1 MNYDIAFCEG
11 HNPPQKT
18 RDMKNRIIKFRGKN
32 IHTGEWLYG
41 DYHHEGKT
49 HYITK
54 PEQYLRE
61 YAPIGFIVDEKTV
74 GQFTELFDRVGKN
87 IYEGDILQCPSVPSI
102 PLEVRYNTMQGA
114 FCLVEHTH
122 TEGALLGTCPLGE
135 MLRHYPDMSVIG
147 NVFDNLSPISDK
159 Q

>member
-1 MNYDIAFCEG
+1 
-11 HNPPQKT
+11 
-18 RDMKNRIIKFRGKN
+18 MKNRIIKFRGKN

-41 DYHHEGKT
+41 DYHREGKT
-49 HYITK
+49 HYIT
-54 PEQYLRE
+54 
-61 YAPIGFIVDEKTV
+61 KTV
-74 GQFTELFDRVGKN
+74 GQFTELFDSVGKN
-87 IYEGDILQCPSVPSI
+87 IYEGDILQCPSVPNI